1 MTFSGSMEY
10 RAKPL
15 PFKGFGLLEGRVL
28 KKVILYFM
36 FFSLPFLQSQ
46 SIVNCDRKNEKALV
60 REVYCL
66 FALS

>member
-1 MTFSGSMEY
+1 MNIEQSAFD
-10 RAKPL
+10 R
-15 PFKGFGLLEGRVL
+15 LEGRVL
-28 KKVILYFM
+28 RKVIILYFM
-36 FFSLPFLQSQ
+36 YFFLPFLQSQ